1 MGGGRIAVYGDSNCL
16 DSSHMV
22 TNCYSLL
29 GKILEFTN
37 RNVRD
42 PVLFSDSAKKDS
54 PFHKVNGQLPFRR
67 TDVNF
72 STYSAVAGKDL
83 ICGRDSKFEVWG
95 TKGYDSQVRGRNRK
109 LPGYPIVDL
118 GRDFNMTLESPNLKS
133 NEMQRQNYL
142 ETHFKKKFNRKMEI
156 LGFLN
161 SDEVRSSFSVFVP

>member
-72 STYSAVAGKDL
+72 STFSAVAGKDL
-83 ICGRDSKFEVWG
+83 ICGCDSKFEVWR
-95 TKGYDSQVRGRNRK
+95 TKGYDSQVMGRNRK

-142 ETHFKKKFNRKMEI
+142 GTHFKKKFNRKMEI

-161 SDEVRSSFSVFVP
+161 SDEVSSSFSVFVP